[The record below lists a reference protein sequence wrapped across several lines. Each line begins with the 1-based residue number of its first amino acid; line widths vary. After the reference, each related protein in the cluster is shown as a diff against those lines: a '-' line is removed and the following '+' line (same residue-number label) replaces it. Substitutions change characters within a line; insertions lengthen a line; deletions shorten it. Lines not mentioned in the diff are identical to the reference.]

1 MKRKQENIIQK
12 QRMEKTAESRR
23 GSVLMEYVLVQ
34 VLVACLLMAVMNA
47 LFYNWGTAEFG
58 PAGMGIKY
66 FYQRLLGGFSLP
78 VP

>member
-1 MKRKQENIIQK
+1 MKNKQENKDQK
-12 QRMEKTAESRR
+12 KETGLSVRSSK

>member
-66 FYQRLLGGFSLP
+66 FYHRLLGGFSLP

>member
-1 MKRKQENIIQK
+1 
-12 QRMEKTAESRR
+12 MEKTAESRR

-58 PAGMGIKY
+58 PVGMGIKY